1 MSNNND
7 SFWIE
12 WNGPDGKEDA
22 QYLAVSESSGLYWT
36 QDVQD
41 SNIVDGAELEIKYDI
56 ETTIKQLSEKW
67 KLQKGKQFERF
78 NLFKH
83 PEKHCWLAVEKLP
96 NGQRDPETNKVI
108 RTYQAYWTH
117 KFKAVAAIS
126 KVTGKCQGNAGF
138 QNKQYAQKASQKAK
152 EERRRRLEN
161 IEKASKR
168 LNFNPAEQLIAW
180 ATGDEEKLNTKQ
192 PITNA
197 QRLKSLEILASYTWA
212 KPKPIDHAA
221 IERNKQNNQGPVVHV
236 TLPSNSR
243 ELDKHVISHDSQES
257 LDNYFKNT
265 YKEPD
270 EVQQVDDEAGEYDE
284 EQGVFLPS
292 NGRED

>member
-12 WNGPDGKEDA
+12 WNGPDSKEDT

-41 SNIVDGAELEIKYDI
+41 SNIVDGSELEIKYDI

-108 RTYQAYWTH
+108 RKYQAYWTH

-126 KVTGKCQGNAGF
+126 RVTGKCQGNAGF

-212 KPKPIDHAA
+212 KPKPFDPQLAD
-221 IERNKQNNQGPVVHV
+221 KMKKDTGPGINVV
-236 TLPSNSR
+236 LPADGSEVKGKVLEHQSEEALQEYLSNSSKEVYSEYEEDTDAGSYDYQR
-243 ELDKHVISHDSQES
+243 ARFEL
-257 LDNYFKNT
+257 
-265 YKEPD
+265 P
-270 EVQQVDDEAGEYDE
+270 E
-284 EQGVFLPS
+284 E
-292 NGRED
+292 NE